1 VRFGELALV
10 RGSYSV
16 NLLNQYRIDVFLEH
30 GWGRDD
36 RIEDWQNVPGVGG
49 AFNLP
54 GPWNTI
60 IRADVGHSWLP
71 ERYSTLGTT
80 VVQVMLLKPLR

>member
-1 VRFGELALV
+1 MNVFD
-10 RGSYSV
+10 
-16 NLLNQYRIDVFLEH
+16 QYRLDLFLDH
-30 GWGRDD
+30 AWGGTSAATAGSSM
-36 RIEDWQNVPGVGG
+36 PGIGG

-60 IRADVGHSWLP
+60 IRADVGKSWLP
-71 ERYSTLGTT
+71 DRYGTLGST